1 MRKQYH
7 LRPAGTGFDAWDVD
21 RLITLSRGLSA
32 EPVALDSIGE
42 IDTEHWFAGSG
53 EMPTAR
59 SVVEH
64 TRLLLEPDYPY

>member
-1 MRKQYH
+1 MPEHRSV
-7 LRPAGTGFDAWDVD
+7 AAV
-21 RLITLSRGLSA
+21 RLEHVVG
-32 EPVALDSIGE
+32 EPVGEVARIGE